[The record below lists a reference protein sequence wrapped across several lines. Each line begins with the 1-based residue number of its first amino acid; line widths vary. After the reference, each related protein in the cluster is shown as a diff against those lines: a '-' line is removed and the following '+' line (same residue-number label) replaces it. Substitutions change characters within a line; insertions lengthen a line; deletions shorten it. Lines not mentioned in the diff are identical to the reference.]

1 MNFTYVQYGGHPFPD
16 DIKPDLVEVA
26 GHFDKEDIP
35 DIPNYSL
42 HTEYSYGK
50 RKFDTDL
57 MSGFL
62 HLPAD
67 NKDGVPQL
75 WKSEEWAEEFARF
88 IFTLTAEKPAPS
100 VIEIHPPFNDY
111 CDMNAFVKRYN
122 VFESMIHRAWP
133 NVPIVIE
140 NRAGSVYR
148 GGKFILSKAADI
160 VQLCDIIKSE
170 NVNLRIVLDFPQL
183 LTGENISP
191 DRFDAAKYKKAITH
205 IFLYSEYINGIH
217 IWGKKK
223 SANGRWVA
231 HNGNLD
237 DLFPIKEEK
246 EVFLKGIKAICD
258 DGRTRFL
265 VPEVNSGAEDL
276 ASVVRDVL
284 RSQG

>member
-1 MNFTYVQYGGHPFPD
+1 MKFTYVQYGGHPYPD
-16 DIKPDLVEVA
+16 GIIPDLVEVA
-26 GHFDKEDIP
+26 GHFDKEAIP

-75 WKSEEWAEEFARF
+75 WKSAAWAEEFARF
-88 IFTLTAEKPAPS
+88 ILTLAAEQHAPS
-100 VIEIHPPFNDY
+100 VIEVHPPFDDY
-111 CDMNAFVKRYN
+111 CDVQAFVERYK
-122 VFESMIHRAWP
+122 VFEEMIHSAWP
-133 NVPIVIE
+133 GVPIVIE

-148 GGKFILSKAADI
+148 GGKFVLRKAVDI
-160 VQLCDIIKSE
+160 VRLSHLIISE
-170 NVNLRIVLDFPQL
+170 NVDLGIVLDFPQL
-183 LTGENISP
+183 LTGENIRP
-191 DRFDAAKYKKAITH
+191 DRFDKDKYKNI
-205 IFLYSEYINGIH
+205 INLIYPYREYIKGIH

-223 SANGRWVA
+223 SVNGRWVA

-237 DLFPIKEEK
+237 DLFPVKEEK
-246 EVFLKGIKAICD
+246 ELFLKGIKAICN